1 MGKGVP
7 EWAPGSKGY
16 VISFPRA
23 MSQAAAL
30 ARIFGECREGQIP
43 RPLGRKER
51 KGSVVF
57 MQKYIVL
64 GLLGL
69 CSWEDMKGKKLTV
82 VYILLF
88 GIGGMMLH
96 LFSPVCSIYSILSGI
111 LLGLAMM
118 LASLATRG
126 MVGMGDG
133 ILLTVTGVY
142 LGGTGNLELLFIGL
156 LLAAC
161 WSLVMIVGKKK
172 KGKDQIAF
180 VPFLLASYLTM
191 LLRWQP

>member
-1 MGKGVP
+1 
-7 EWAPGSKGY
+7 
-16 VISFPRA
+16 
-23 MSQAAAL
+23 
-30 ARIFGECREGQIP
+30 
-43 RPLGRKER
+43 
-51 KGSVVF
+51 

-82 VYILLF
+82 IYILLF

-111 LLGLAMM
+111 LIGLAMM

-142 LGGTGNLELLFIGL
+142 LGGIGNLELLWDY
-156 LLAAC
+156 C
-161 WSLVMIVGKKK
+161 WRRAGHW
-172 KGKDQIAF
+172 
-180 VPFLLASYLTM
+180 Y
-191 LLRWQP
+191 

>member
-1 MGKGVP
+1 MGVRFQRLRYFIVCC
-7 EWAPGSKGY
+7 S
-16 VISFPRA
+16 VRA
-23 MSQAAAL
+23 AFKIWFLSYLQL
-30 ARIFGECREGQIP
+30 E
-43 RPLGRKER
+43 
-51 KGSVVF
+51 
-57 MQKYIVL
+57 
-64 GLLGL
+64 
-69 CSWEDMKGKKLTV
+69 GKK
-82 VYILLF
+82 
-88 GIGGMMLH
+88 GISSSYAEIYSIRVIGALQLGGYEREKIDSH

-111 LLGLAMM
+111 LIGLAMM

-142 LGGTGNLELLFIGL
+142 LGGIGNLELLFMGL

-161 WSLVMIVGKKK
+161 WSLVLIVGKKK